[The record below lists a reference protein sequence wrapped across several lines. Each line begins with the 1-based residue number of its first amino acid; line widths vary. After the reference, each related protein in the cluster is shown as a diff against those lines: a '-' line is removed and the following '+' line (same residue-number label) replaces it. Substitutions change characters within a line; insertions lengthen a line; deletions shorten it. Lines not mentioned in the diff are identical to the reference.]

1 MSERIKRIFSKIYK
15 QYDFMNH
22 FYSMGI
28 DISWRK
34 SAAKRAIPNKDSFRV
49 LDVATG
55 TGDLAIEIARQA
67 AREGKKAHIVGMDF
81 NKEMLEVAKKKI
93 HDYNLSNLHVELGD
107 ALKMKYPSGSFDVL
121 VSGFVLRN
129 VDDLDIFARQIYR
142 VLKKHGRIVLLDMAR
157 PDDPMQLF
165 IFNTYFGLM
174 RIAAMFADKEAYDWL
189 VYSIG
194 RFDKRAC
201 MLKIKRAG
209 FRNVKIENLR
219 SGVAFLITAEK

>member
-1 MSERIKRIFSKIYK
+1 MSERINHIFSKIYR

-34 SAAKRAIPNKDSFRV
+34 SAALKAIIPKKSFRV

-55 TGDLAIEIARQA
+55 TGDLAIDIARQA
-67 AREGKKAHIVGMDF
+67 SKERKEVSIVGMDF
-81 NKEMLEVAKKKI
+81 NKKMLEVAKRKI
-93 HDYNLSNLHVELGD
+93 DKRNFGNIRVELGD
-107 ALKMKYPSGSFDVL
+107 ALKMRYPSGSFDVL

-142 VLKKHGRIVLLDMAR
+142 VLKKNGRIVLLDMAR
-157 PDDPMQLF
+157 PDNPAQLF

-174 RIAAMFADKEAYDWL
+174 RLAAMFADKEAYDWL

-194 RFDKRAC
+194 KFDKKAC
-201 MLKIKRAG
+201 ILKIKRAG
-209 FRNVKIENLR
+209 FRNVRIESLR